1 MTALQEKEIKN
12 EMLDCLEQMDGQ
24 DILLLLNIAKRFI
37 NTDDLEDVLAE
48 DDDLKAIEEAEKE
61 FAAGTEYIMQI

>member
-24 DILLLLNIAKRFI
+24 DILLLLTDKYIPQIAF
-37 NTDDLEDVLAE
+37 
-48 DDDLKAIEEAEKE
+48 
-61 FAAGTEYIMQI
+61 